1 MMKRLSIYVCAMVLL
16 LPACGWRKSDTKTQG
31 TVALHKEKE
40 TLKKGDKKKLFL
52 DDNVKEFTFEE
63 EQESGFSPSSLKDYS
78 KLDLVANREWEERK
92 AEQAK
97 QGLKAIYFDFDQ
109 YSIRPDQDAA
119 FKKNLESVK
128 KLTKQGRTV
137 VIEGHACNSAGDENY
152 NMHLSEQRAKSVKK
166 ALVKHGVP
174 ADQLK
179 TVGRGFEMCIVHS
192 GTREQ
197 QTPNRRVEVFV
208 LAEQA

>member
-1 MMKRLSIYVCAMVLL
+1 MYLLALIVL
-16 LPACGWRKSDTKTQG
+16 LPACGKKKGTKAASSGNVTLQR
-31 TVALHKEKE
+31 EKE
-40 TLKKGDKKKLFL
+40 TVKKGDKKKLFL

-63 EQESGFSPSSLKDYS
+63 ENEGGFSPASLKDSS
-78 KLDLVANREWEERK
+78 KLDLVANREWEDRK

-109 YSIRPDQDAA
+109 YVIRADQDAA

-128 KLTKQGRTV
+128 KLTNQGKTV
-137 VIEGHACNSAGDENY
+137 VLEGHACNCAGDENY

-179 TVGRGFEMCIVHS
+179 TVGRGFEMCIVKS

-197 QTPNRRVEVFV
+197 QAPNRRCEIFV
-208 LAEQA
+208 LAEAADKA